1 MHYRSTICRFFRL
14 VIVGTLLLLGS
25 VSWAQEELND
35 NREIKKHKD
44 ATQTMTERVYKRLG
58 NIHEMM
64 GEERYQDAL
73 DDLDKLAR
81 VPLNDH
87 EKALVEQTFG
97 FLYVQTDR
105 YQEALQRFEKSLSYD
120 ALPGAATQGMLY
132 SVAGLY
138 ASEGKHLEA
147 IATMRRWFQYEPEP
161 KAEAYMVIASSFS
174 ELERY
179 DDALPYVRKALSKAE
194 QPKEDWYMLELAI
207 HIEKDRYADAASVL
221 RRMLLIW
228 PEKSK
233 YWELL
238 TSIYVEMGEDK
249 NALNAMMIAYRNG
262 MITQSDKLLSLVQL
276 NMLLEIPY
284 TAGVIMETEMNKGTI
299 EATRQNLD
307 MLLVAWTD
315 ARAYD
320 KAIPIIDQLA
330 ALTGDGSYHLRK
342 AHIYNEQGN
351 WEGITQSVDAALR
364 LGVDEP
370 APAHMLAGMAYIELE
385 KYADSERSFKAV
397 QATGNAKQRDNAA
410 EWLSFLNE
418 KRSLRA
424 ALN

>member
-1 MHYRSTICRFFRL
+1 LLRL
-14 VIVGTLLLLGS
+14 VIVSVPLLLTT

-44 ATQTMTERVYKRLG
+44 ATQAMTERVYKRLG

-73 DDLDKLAR
+73 DDLGKLAR

-105 YQEALQRFEKSLSYD
+105 YPEALQSFEKSLSYN

-132 SVAGLY
+132 SLAGLY
-138 ASEGKHLEA
+138 ASEGRHLEA
-147 IATMRRWFQYEPEP
+147 IATMRRWFEYEAEP
-161 KAEAYMVIASSFS
+161 KADAYMVIASSFT

-179 DDALPYVRKALSKAE
+179 DDALPYVRKAISKADK
-194 QPKEDWYMLELAI
+194 PNEDWYMLELAI
-207 HIEKDRYADAASVL
+207 HIQKERYADAATVL

-228 PEKSK
+228 PQKPK

-238 TSIYVEMGEDK
+238 TSIYIEMGEDK

-262 MITQSDKLLSLVQL
+262 MVTQSDKLLSLVQL
-276 NMLLEIPY
+276 NMLLDIPY
-284 TAGVIMETEMNKGTI
+284 TAGVILEAEMNKGTV
-299 EATRQNLD
+299 ETTRQHLD

-320 KAIPIIDQLA
+320 KAVDVIDQLA
-330 ALTGDGSYHLRK
+330 ELTGEGSYHLRK
-342 AHIYNEQGN
+342 ARIYNEQGN
-351 WEGITQSVDAALR
+351 WEGVTRSVDAALK
-364 LGVDEP
+364 LGVEEP
-370 APAHMLAGMAYIELE
+370 APAHMLAGMAYVELE
-385 KYADSERSFKAV
+385 NFAESERAFKAV
-397 QATGNAKQRDNAA
+397 QATGNAKLRDNAA

-424 ALN
+424 SLN

>member
-1 MHYRSTICRFFRL
+1 MLLAS
-14 VIVGTLLLLGS
+14 VG
-25 VSWAQEELND
+25 WAQQELND

-58 NIHEMM
+58 SIHEMM
-64 GEERYQDAL
+64 GEERYRDAL
-73 DDLDKLAR
+73 DDLEKLAR

-97 FLYVQTDR
+97 FLYVQMDR
-105 YQEALQRFEKSLSYD
+105 YREALERFEKSLSYN

-132 SVAGLY
+132 SMAGLY
-138 ASEGKHLEA
+138 ASEARHLEA
-147 IATMRRWFQYEPEP
+147 IATMRRWFQYEAEP

-179 DDALPYVRKALSKAE
+179 DDALPYVKKAISKAE
-194 QPKEDWYMLELAI
+194 KPNEDWYMLELAI
-207 HIEKDRYADAASVL
+207 HIEKDRYADAAGVL

-228 PEKSK
+228 PDKPK

-238 TSIYVEMGEDK
+238 TSIYIEMGEDK
-249 NALNAMMIAYRNG
+249 NALNALMIAYRNG
-262 MITQSDKLLSLVQL
+262 MITDADKLLSLVQL

-284 TAGVIMETEMNKGTI
+284 TAGNIMEAEMNNGNI
-299 EATRQNLD
+299 ERTRQNLD

-320 KAIPIIDQLA
+320 KAIAVIDQLA
-330 ALTGDGSYHLRK
+330 ELTGDGNYHLRK
-342 AHIYNEQGN
+342 ARIYNEQGN
-351 WEGITQSVDAALR
+351 WKGVTESVDAALK

-385 KYADSERSFKAV
+385 NFTESERAFKAV
-397 QATGNAKQRDNAA
+397 QESGTPKQRENAA

-418 KRSLRA
+418 KRTLRA

>member
-1 MHYRSTICRFFRL
+1 M
-14 VIVGTLLLLGS
+14 IVSVPLLLAS

-44 ATQTMTERVYKRLG
+44 ATQAMTERVYKSLG
-58 NIHEMM
+58 RIHEMM

-73 DDLDKLAR
+73 DDLEKLAR

-97 FLYVQTDR
+97 FLYVQMDR
-105 YQEALQRFEKSLSYD
+105 YREALDRFEKSLSYN

-132 SVAGLY
+132 SLAGLY
-138 ASEGKHLEA
+138 ASEARHLEA
-147 IATMRRWFQYEPEP
+147 IATMRRWFQYEAEP

-179 DDALPYVRKALSKAE
+179 DDALPYVKKAISKADK
-194 QPKEDWYMLELAI
+194 PNEDWYMLELAI
-207 HIEKDRYADAASVL
+207 HIEKDRYADAAGVL

-228 PEKSK
+228 PEKPK

-238 TSIYVEMGEDK
+238 TSIYIEMSEDK
-249 NALNAMMIAYRNG
+249 NALNALMIAYRNG
-262 MITQSDKLLSLVQL
+262 MITDTDKLLSLVQL

-284 TAGVIMETEMNKGTI
+284 TAGVIMETEMNNGNI
-299 EATRQNLD
+299 EKTRQSLD

-320 KAIPIIDQLA
+320 KAIGVIDQLA
-330 ALTGDGSYHLRK
+330 ALTGDGDYHLRK
-342 AHIYNEQGN
+342 ARIYNEQGN
-351 WEGITQSVDAALR
+351 WKGVTESVDAALK

-385 KYADSERSFKAV
+385 NFAESERAFKAV
-397 QATGNAKQRDNAA
+397 QETGNPKQRDNAA

-418 KRSLRA
+418 KRALRA
-424 ALN
+424 SLN

>member
-1 MHYRSTICRFFRL
+1 M
-14 VIVGTLLLLGS
+14 IVSVPLLLAS

-44 ATQTMTERVYKRLG
+44 ATQAMTERVYKSLG
-58 NIHEMM
+58 RIHEMM

-73 DDLDKLAR
+73 DDLEKLAR

-97 FLYVQTDR
+97 FLYVQMDR
-105 YQEALQRFEKSLSYD
+105 YREALDRFEKSLSYN

-132 SVAGLY
+132 SLAGLY
-138 ASEGKHLEA
+138 ASEARHLEA
-147 IATMRRWFQYEPEP
+147 IATMRRWFQYEAEP

-179 DDALPYVRKALSKAE
+179 DDALPYVKKAISKADK
-194 QPKEDWYMLELAI
+194 PNEDWYMLELAI
-207 HIEKDRYADAASVL
+207 HIEKDRYADAAGVL

-228 PEKSK
+228 PEKPK

-238 TSIYVEMGEDK
+238 TSIYIEMSEDK
-249 NALNAMMIAYRNG
+249 NALNALMIAYRNG
-262 MITQSDKLLSLVQL
+262 MITDTDKLLSLVQL

-284 TAGVIMETEMNKGTI
+284 TAGVIMETEMNNGNI
-299 EATRQNLD
+299 EKTRQSLD

-320 KAIPIIDQLA
+320 KAIGVIDQLA
-330 ALTGDGSYHLRK
+330 ALTGDGDYHLRK
-342 AHIYNEQGN
+342 ARIYNEQGN
-351 WEGITQSVDAALR
+351 WKGVTESVDAALK

-385 KYADSERSFKAV
+385 NFAESERAFKAV
-397 QATGNAKQRDNAA
+397 RETGNPKQRDNAA

-418 KRSLRA
+418 KRTLRA
-424 ALN
+424 SLN

>member
-1 MHYRSTICRFFRL
+1 MRYRSIICKFCRL
-14 VIVGTLLLLGS
+14 IIVSAPLLLSS
-25 VSWAQEELND
+25 VGWAQEELND
-35 NREIKKHKD
+35 NREIKKHKE
-44 ATQTMTERVYKRLG
+44 ATQAMTERVYKRLG

-73 DDLDKLAR
+73 EDVEKLAR

-97 FLYVQTDR
+97 FLYVQMDR
-105 YQEALQRFEKSLSYD
+105 YQEALQRFEKSLSYN

-132 SVAGLY
+132 SLAGLY
-138 ASEGKHLEA
+138 ASEARHLEA
-147 IATMRRWFQYEPEP
+147 IATMRRWFQYEADP

-179 DDALPYVRKALSKAE
+179 DDALPYVKKAISKADK
-194 QPKEDWYMLELAI
+194 PNEDWYMLELAI
-207 HIEKDRYADAASVL
+207 HIEKNRYADAAAVL

-228 PEKSK
+228 PQKPK

-238 TSIYVEMGEDK
+238 ASIYIEMGEDK

-262 MITQSDKLLSLVQL
+262 MVTQSDKLLSLVQL

-284 TAGVIMETEMNKGTI
+284 TAGVILETEMSKGTVDK
-299 EATRQNLD
+299 TRQNLD

-320 KAIPIIDQLA
+320 KAIGVIEQLA
-330 ALTGDGSYHLRK
+330 ELTGDGDYHLRK
-342 AHIYNEQGN
+342 ARIYNEQGN
-351 WEGITQSVDAALR
+351 WEGVTSSVAAALE

-370 APAHMLAGMAYIELE
+370 ALAHMLAGMAYIELE
-385 KYADSERSFKAV
+385 NFAESERAFKAV
-397 QATGNAKQRDNAA
+397 QASGNAKQRDNAA

-418 KRSLRA
+418 KRTLQASL
-424 ALN
+424 N